1 MMSMIV
7 VSQLFAQSQRVS
19 GKITD
24 EAGQA
29 VPGASILEKGTTN
42 GSVSDANGDYA
53 LNVAGPNAVL
63 VISFI
68 GYKSQEI
75 NVGGRT
81 TIDVKMDQDVTALQ
95 EVIVTGYT
103 SERKQDLVSAVSQI
117 SAANTV
123 AIPVSNVEQAMQG
136 RVAGV
141 IVQTSGQPGAPS
153 QVRIRGFGSFGGNA
167 PLYIVDGVPTFDVSN
182 VNPYD
187 IESTTVLKDAGA
199 ASIYGA
205 RAAAGVIIYTTKHGK
220 NDGKTRVD
228 FDMSTGL
235 NFPGDGISMLKGGK
249 ITPTLVEPWYH
260 PSIFVYDRSRQ
271 EWIVFD
277 HNLKNPQVNPVD
289 PSVAIAPYLVC
300 PTNDNKLLVFDKA
313 DNSVKKVNRFT
324 NESLFEFTIDTTKLA
339 KAPDFIFLREYQN
352 MIFLLDKNSGIWV
365 YNNIGKLVNSIQ
377 VAGLEGFGFYGEE
390 IFFLRDGV
398 LTLFDL
404 YTEKTRQIPLEK
416 AYRQSY
422 ITDERVISIDNYSRV
437 SLCQFIDTP
446 KG

>member
-1 MMSMIV
+1 MRP
-7 VSQLFAQSQRVS
+7 L
-19 GKITD
+19 
-24 EAGQA
+24 
-29 VPGASILEKGTTN
+29 
-42 GSVSDANGDYA
+42 SVSF
-53 LNVAGPNAVL
+53 LFLLLLL
-63 VISFI
+63 V
-68 GYKSQEI
+68 KPA
-75 NVGGRT
+75 T
-81 TIDVKMDQDVTALQ
+81 
-95 EVIVTGYT
+95 
-103 SERKQDLVSAVSQI
+103 
-117 SAANTV
+117 SAAQTV
-123 AIPVSNVEQAMQG
+123 TKIKEFKAKGVKTLAVDRLGNFFLIFKNGAIKK
-136 RVAGV
+136 
-141 IVQTSGQPGAPS
+141 
-153 QVRIRGFGSFGGNA
+153 
-167 PLYIVDGVPTFDVSN
+167 
-182 VNPYD
+182 YD
-187 IESTTVLKDAGA
+187 PDCKLL
-199 ASIYGA
+199 AS
-205 RAAAGVIIYTTKHGK
+205 
-220 NDGKTRVD
+220 
-228 FDMSTGL
+228 
-235 NFPGDGISMLKGGK
+235 LKGGK